1 MWRKQC
7 LAEYTSTLKPHRS
20 PCVEIYTS
28 WESPSSSLDT
38 AVWDVN
44 DGWSQGS
51 LRINLASSGKNV
63 SFFLYDCIIL
73 YSLFPPLSTLNELKN
88 KSKKLT
94 WHKAIWSLLNLLSAS
109 ELVWKGQ
116 NGILLETFCLQG
128 WVCGK
133 RRPQDGRMVC
143 GRMKW
148 EFRETVCFL
157 QREEQTR
164 NPPPAVGAEPF
175 PGLWG
180 DGIGLYSPFHSKK

>member
-1 MWRKQC
+1 M
-7 LAEYTSTLKPHRS
+7 Y
-20 PCVEIYTS
+20 
-28 WESPSSSLDT
+28 
-38 AVWDVN
+38 

-63 SFFLYDCIIL
+63 SFFLYACIIL

-94 WHKAIWSLLNLLSAS
+94 WHKDIWSLLNLLSAS

-133 RRPQDGRMVC
+133 WRPQGGGMVW

-148 EFRETVCFL
+148 RVQSNWML
-157 QREEQTR
+157 S
-164 NPPPAVGAEPF
+164 AERRVAKEPS
-175 PGLWG
+175 PCPDLCG
-180 DGIGLYSPFHSKK
+180 DGMGLYFPFHSKK